1 MDLIQNL
8 ALQSVTTRPNS
19 TNLTEELEMHKLRT
33 SVFTISERLRH
44 TLRIEHCCRILG
56 VRERLRH
63 TLGIEHC
70 CKILGVRES
79 GVGDKRNKASGV
91 DYYRKW
97 RPSAWWSDCKSRVPK
112 PGPDTLDR
120 GVDTLS
126 PGTVVIGLRCKKAFR
141 SILPGILQVTR

>member
-1 MDLIQNL
+1 MKRWVFLDLIQNL

-19 TNLTEELEMHKLRT
+19 TNLTEELEMQKLRT
-33 SVFTISERLRH
+33 SVFTIS
-44 TLRIEHCCRILG
+44 
-56 VRERLRH
+56 ERLRH

-97 RPSAWWSDCKSRVPK
+97 RPSAWWSDCKSRLPK
-112 PGPDTLDR
+112 PGPDGLDK

-126 PGTVVIGLRCKKAFR
+126 PGTLLIGLRCKKAFR